1 MKQLFLFACL
11 CLILST
17 LSCDKKDEI
26 TDDDQFPAWLQT
38 KITELTSEFDLCK
51 MTDVTIIEYKG
62 ERYYHIYCGLWSCM
76 YCQLFDEHGN
86 KPNWSNNDFN
96 DFLANKKE
104 IKVLPACPK

>member
-26 TDDDQFPAWLQT
+26 TDVDQFPAWLQT

-76 YCQLFDEHGN
+76 YCQLFDQKGN
-86 KPNWSNNDFN
+86 RPTFTDLEWN
-96 DFLANKKE
+96 DFLTNKKD
-104 IKVLPACPK
+104 IKTLPTCP